1 MAEAGSLRVTVF
13 GTESDLYIVE
23 YFTKWD
29 TVHSGEWYIVARGT
43 KYLVFS
49 QYVVHSHIIVTVK
62 GVYGSRD
69 QVVTVFL
76 LCDVLMWL
84 FRCSARDEVALVAC
98 VWFPSSVL
106 TQPLQSQCFQLARL
120 RRCKVTIKKLCNFS
134 PSLCEAVS
142 YSVSGGNR
150 SSAGHGTKVFFFTD
164 PSHSLLKA

>member
-43 KYLVFS
+43 KYLLFS
-49 QYVVHSHIIVTVK
+49 QYVVHSHTIVTVK

-69 QVVTVFL
+69 QVVAVFL

-120 RRCKVTIKKLCNFS
+120 S
-134 PSLCEAVS
+134 
-142 YSVSGGNR
+142 
-150 SSAGHGTKVFFFTD
+150 
-164 PSHSLLKA
+164 